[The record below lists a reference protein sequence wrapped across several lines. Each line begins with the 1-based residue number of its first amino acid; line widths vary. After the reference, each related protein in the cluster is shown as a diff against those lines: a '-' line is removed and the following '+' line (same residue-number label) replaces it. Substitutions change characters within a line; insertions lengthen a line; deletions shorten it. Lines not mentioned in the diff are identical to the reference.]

1 MAHVTPKFAAN
12 FKNERKNYGDKKEI
26 IKDNGSALSS

>member
-12 FKNERKNYGDKKEI
+12 FKNERKNHGNKKEI
-26 IKDNGSALSS
+26 IKENGSVISR